1 MRPAIA
7 GHGDRLRPVHTG
19 SAVASRSGNRASAR
33 RAAQRIA
40 LDFAAVERA
49 MSTKEIS
56 ALQPGAGLKPEPP
69 STIAALT
76 DQSQTPPIPEELSM
90 LPIRGF
96 VVFPGTVLPLNV
108 QRAASLKLLDDTLPR
123 TKVIGLLTQREE
135 AKEDP
140 APQDLY
146 TVGTAALVL
155 KLLLQTEDN
164 VLVIVQ
170 GLRRFNLRRIV
181 ATSPFLRAEIDLS
194 ESILPPA
201 SKEWEATFRNL
212 RDSAARLF
220 ELAPDAPEQA
230 RLMILNIENP
240 EQLADFLAPN
250 LNVDVAQK
258 QALLEEVD
266 VEKRVRAIQ
275 KQISAQLEIA
285 EIQQKLQKDV
295 ASQFSDAQR
304 RAYLR
309 SQIKA
314 IQRELGEAESGG
326 EEQAQQLRARLAE
339 AKPPEEVM
347 KQAEREL
354 KRLDFIPPASPEFS
368 VIVSYIEIIADLPWN
383 KLSEDNLDLDQA
395 QQIVDRDH
403 YDLEKVKKRLIEY
416 LAVRKLNPTG
426 HGPILCFLG
435 PPGVGKTSLGQSIA
449 DALGRK
455 FVRISLGGM
464 RDEAEIRG
472 HRRTYIGSMPGRI
485 IQELRRCGTR
495 NPVFML
501 DEIDKIGAD
510 FRGDPA
516 SALLEVLDPRQNHA
530 FVDRYLD
537 VPFDLSQVIFIGT
550 ANYIEGIPEPLRDRI
565 EVISIPGYTEREKIE
580 IAKRYLIK
588 RQLEENGLK
597 PEQCE
602 FEEEAIRNVINDYT
616 HEAGVRE
623 LERQIGAICRGVA
636 AQVARGKT
644 DRVTVTP
651 ELMAE
656 MLGPPKY
663 VRETKLKTSKPGVV
677 TGLAYTPAGGEILH
691 IEATRYPGK
700 ANIILTGH
708 IGEVMKE
715 SVQAALSLLRS
726 REGQLGVNPEEF
738 REMDIHVHVPAG
750 AVPKDGPSAGI
761 AMFTALASLFS
772 NIPVRSDVAMTGE
785 ISLRGLVLPIGGLK
799 EKSLAAMRAGIS
811 TVIIPKLNEKDLVDV
826 PEEAKQKLKF
836 VPVENV
842 DEVLDVAL
850 EKNGATGRRTGGSA
864 SPKTMTK

>member
-1 MRPAIA
+1 
-7 GHGDRLRPVHTG
+7 
-19 SAVASRSGNRASAR
+19 
-33 RAAQRIA
+33 
-40 LDFAAVERA
+40 
-49 MSTKEIS
+49 MSDEQIS
-56 ALQPGAGLKPEPP
+56 ALQPGTELKPGPQ
-69 STIAALT
+69 STIAAPT
-76 DQSQTPPIPEELSM
+76 DQTQTPRIPEELSI
-90 LPIRGF
+90 LPVRGF
-96 VVFPGTVLPLNV
+96 VVFPGTVVPLNI

-123 TKVIGLLTQREE
+123 TKVIGLLAQRDETKEE
-135 AKEDP
+135 P
-140 APQDLY
+140 SPQDLY
-146 TVGTAALVL
+146 SIGTVALVL
-155 KLLLQTEDN
+155 KLIRQADDH
-164 VLVIVQ
+164 VLVIAQ
-170 GLRRFNLRRIV
+170 GLRRFSLRKIV
-181 ATSPFLRAEIDLS
+181 ATSPFLRAEVDLP
-194 ESILPPA
+194 ESIQPPE

-230 RLMILNIENP
+230 RLMIFNIENA

-258 QALLEEVD
+258 QAILEELD
-266 VEKRVRAIQ
+266 VEKRVRALQ
-275 KQISAQLEIA
+275 KHISAQLEIA
-285 EIQQKLQKDV
+285 EIQQRLQKDV

-314 IQRELGEAESGG
+314 IQRELGEAEAGS
-326 EEQAQQLRARLAE
+326 EEQAQQLRERLEE
-339 AKPPEEVM
+339 ANPPEEVM

-383 KLSEDNLDLDQA
+383 KLSKDKLDLDQA
-395 QQIVDRDH
+395 QRILDRDH

-416 LAVRKLNPTG
+416 LAVRKLNPQG
-426 HGPILCFLG
+426 HGAILCFLG

-565 EVISIPGYTEREKIE
+565 EVISIPGYTEREKLE
-580 IAKRYLIK
+580 IAKRYLVP

-597 PEQCE
+597 PEQCVWE
-602 FEEEAIRNVINDYT
+602 DDALRRVINDYT

-623 LERQIGAICRGVA
+623 LERQIGAICRGIA
-636 AQVARGKT
+636 SQVARGKT
-644 DRVTVTP
+644 EHVTVTP
-651 ELMAE
+651 DVVRE
-656 MLGPPKY
+656 MLGPAKY

-677 TGLAYTPAGGEILH
+677 TGLAYTPQGGEVLH

-700 ANIILTGH
+700 GNITLTGH

-726 REGQLGVNPEEF
+726 RDGQLGVNSEDF
-738 REMDIHVHVPAG
+738 RKMDIHVHVPAG

-761 AMFTALASLFS
+761 AMFTALASLFT
-772 NIPVRSDVAMTGE
+772 NKPVRPDVAMTGE
-785 ISLRGLVLPIGGLK
+785 ITLRGLVLPIGGLK

-826 PEEAKQKLKF
+826 PEEVKQKIKF

-842 DEVLDVAL
+842 DEVLAVAL
-850 EKNGATGRRTGGSA
+850 ERNGAPSA
-864 SPKTMTK
+864 PENKSA

>member
-1 MRPAIA
+1 M
-7 GHGDRLRPVHTG
+7 
-19 SAVASRSGNRASAR
+19 SA
-33 RAAQRIA
+33 
-40 LDFAAVERA
+40 
-49 MSTKEIS
+49 KEIS
-56 ALQPGAGLKPEPP
+56 ALRAGGEFKPGAQ
-69 STIAALT
+69 STIAAPT
-76 DQSQTPPIPEELSM
+76 DQSQMPHIPEELSV
-90 LPIRGF
+90 LPVRGL
-96 VVFPGTVLPLNV
+96 VVFPGTVIPLNV

-123 TKVIGLLTQREE
+123 TKVIGLLTQRDET
-135 AKEDP
+135 KEDP

-146 TVGTAALVL
+146 SVGTAALVL
-155 KLLLQTEDN
+155 KLIRQSDDH
-164 VLVIVQ
+164 VLVIAQ
-170 GLRRFNLRRIV
+170 GLRRFSLRKII
-181 ATSPFLRAEIDLS
+181 ATSPFLRAEVDLPNS
-194 ESILPPA
+194 VSPPE

-212 RDSAARLF
+212 RDSGARLF
-220 ELAPDAPEQA
+220 ELAPDAPEQS
-230 RLMILNIENP
+230 RLMILNIDDA
-240 EQLADFLAPN
+240 EQLADSLAPN
-250 LNVDVAQK
+250 LNIDLAQK
-258 QALLEEVD
+258 QAILEELD
-266 VEKRVRAIQ
+266 VEKRVRLVQ
-275 KQISAQLEIA
+275 KHILAQLEIA
-285 EIQQKLQKDV
+285 EIQQRLQKDV

-314 IQRELGEAESGG
+314 IQRELGEAEAGS
-326 EEQAQQLRARLAE
+326 EEQAQQLRKRLEE

-383 KLSEDNLDLDQA
+383 KLSKDNLDLDQA
-395 QQIVDRDH
+395 QQILDRDH

-416 LAVRKLNPTG
+416 LAVRKLNPQG
-426 HGPILCFLG
+426 HGAILCFLG

-485 IQELRRCGTR
+485 IQELRRAGTR

-516 SALLEVLDPRQNHA
+516 SALLEVLDPRQNNT

-550 ANYIEGIPEPLRDRI
+550 ANYIEGVPEPLRDRI
-565 EVISIPGYTEREKIE
+565 EVISIPGYTEREKLE
-580 IAKRYLIK
+580 IAKRYLVK

-602 FEEEAIRNVINDYT
+602 FQEDALRHIINDYT

-623 LERQIGAICRGVA
+623 LERQIASVCRGIA
-636 AQVARGKT
+636 SRVARGKT
-644 DRVTVTP
+644 EHLTVTP
-651 ELMAE
+651 EVVAE
-656 MLGPPKY
+656 MLGPAKY

-677 TGLAYTPAGGEILH
+677 TGLAYTPAGGEVLH
-691 IEATRYPGK
+691 IEAARYPGK
-700 ANIILTGH
+700 GNITLTGH

-726 REGQLGVNPEEF
+726 RDGQLGVNPEDF
-738 REMDIHVHVPAG
+738 RKMDIHVHVPAG

-772 NIPVRSDVAMTGE
+772 NRPVRPDVAMTGE
-785 ISLRGLVLPIGGLK
+785 ITLRGLVLPIGGLK
-799 EKSLAAMRAGIS
+799 EKSLAAMRAGIT

-836 VPVENV
+836 IPVETV
-842 DEVLDVAL
+842 DEVLAVAL
-850 EKNGATGRRTGGSA
+850 EKNGAAPSA
-864 SPKTMTK
+864 SEPKAA

>member
-19 SAVASRSGNRASAR
+19 SAVASRSGNRASAC
-33 RAAQRIA
+33 RAAQRLA
-40 LDFAAVERA
+40 LDFVVLERIMSAKELSTLQANVEA
-49 MSTKEIS
+49 K
-56 ALQPGAGLKPEPP
+56 PGLE
-69 STIAALT
+69 STIAAGMEKGA
-76 DQSQTPPIPEELSM
+76 TPRIPEELSI
-90 LPIRGF
+90 LPVRGT
-96 VVFPGTVLPLNV
+96 VVFPGTIIPLNI

-123 TKVIGLLTQREE
+123 TKVIGLLTQRDE

-140 APQDLY
+140 TPQDLY
-146 TVGTAALVL
+146 SVGTAALVL
-155 KLLLQTEDN
+155 KLVRQAEDN

-170 GLRRFNLRRIV
+170 GLRRFSLRKIV
-181 ATSPFLRAEIDLS
+181 ATSPFLRAEVDLPK
-194 ESILPPA
+194 SISPPE

-212 RDSAARLF
+212 RDSAAKLF
-220 ELAPDAPEQA
+220 ELTPDAPEQV
-230 RLMILNIENP
+230 RLMILNINNA

-250 LNVDVAQK
+250 LNIDVGEK
-258 QALLEEVD
+258 QALLEELD
-266 VEKRVRAIQ
+266 VEKRVRALQ
-275 KQISAQLEIA
+275 KHISAQLEIA
-285 EIQQKLQKDV
+285 EIQQRLQKDV

-314 IQRELGEAESGG
+314 IQRELGEAEAGS
-326 EEQAQQLRARLAE
+326 EEQAQQLRKRLEE
-339 AKPPEEVM
+339 ANPPEEVM

-395 QQIVDRDH
+395 QKILDRDH

-416 LAVRKLNPTG
+416 LAVRKLNPHG
-426 HGPILCFLG
+426 HGAILCFLG

-485 IQELRRCGTR
+485 VQELRRAGTR

-516 SALLEVLDPRQNHA
+516 SALLEVLDPAQNHA

-537 VPFDLSQVIFIGT
+537 VPFDLSQIIFIGT

-565 EVISIPGYTEREKIE
+565 EMISIPGYTEREKLE
-580 IAKRYLIK
+580 IAKRYLVK

-597 PEQCE
+597 TEQCE
-602 FEEEAIRNVINDYT
+602 FQEDALRKIINDYT

-623 LERQIGAICRGVA
+623 LERQIAAVCRGIA
-636 AQVARGKT
+636 AQVARGKIEHA
-644 DRVTVTP
+644 TVTP
-651 ELMAE
+651 ELVAE

-700 ANIILTGH
+700 GNITLTGH

-726 REGQLGVNPEEF
+726 RDGQLGVNSGDF
-738 REMDIHVHVPAG
+738 RKMDIHVHVPAG

-761 AMFTALASLFS
+761 AMFTALASLFT
-772 NIPVRSDVAMTGE
+772 NKPVRPDVAMTGE
-785 ISLRGLVLPIGGLK
+785 ITLRGLVLPIGGLK
-799 EKSLAAMRAGIS
+799 EKSLAAMRADIS

-826 PEEAKQKLKF
+826 PEEARQKLRF
-836 VPVENV
+836 VPVETV
-842 DEVLDVAL
+842 EEVLAHAL
-850 EKNGATGRRTGGSA
+850 DQNTQPLRADAKPGA
-864 SPKTMTK
+864 

>member
-1 MRPAIA
+1 M
-7 GHGDRLRPVHTG
+7 TE
-19 SAVASRSGNRASAR
+19 N
-33 RAAQRIA
+33 
-40 LDFAAVERA
+40 
-49 MSTKEIS
+49 EIS
-56 ALQPGAGLKPEPP
+56 ALRAGGEFKPGAQ
-69 STIAALT
+69 STIVAPT
-76 DQSQTPPIPEELSM
+76 DETQMPPVPEELSI
-90 LPIRGF
+90 LPMRGF
-96 VVFPGTVLPLNV
+96 VVFPGTVVPLNV
-108 QRAASLKLLDDTLPR
+108 QRAASLKLLDETLPR
-123 TKVIGLLTQREE
+123 TKVIGLVTQRDET
-135 AKEDP
+135 KEDP
-140 APQDLY
+140 ALQDLY
-146 TVGTAALVL
+146 PTGTAALVL
-155 KLLLQTEDN
+155 KLLRQSDDH
-164 VLVIVQ
+164 VVVIAQ
-170 GLRRFNLRRIV
+170 GLRRFSLRKIV
-181 ATSPFLRAEIDLS
+181 ATSPFLRAEVDLPK
-194 ESILPPA
+194 SISPPE

-212 RDSAARLF
+212 RDSAAKLF
-220 ELAPDAPEQA
+220 ELTPDAPEQV
-230 RLMILNIENP
+230 RLMILNIDNA

-250 LNVDVAQK
+250 LNIDVAEK
-258 QALLEEVD
+258 QAILEELD
-266 VEKRVRAIQ
+266 VETRVRAVQ
-275 KQISAQLEIA
+275 KHISAQLEIA
-285 EIQQKLQKDV
+285 EIQQRLQKDV

-314 IQRELGEAESGG
+314 IQRELGEAEAGS
-326 EEQAQQLRARLAE
+326 EEQAQQLHKRLEE
-339 AKPPEEVM
+339 ANPPEEVM

-383 KLSEDNLDLDQA
+383 KLSKDNLDLDQA
-395 QQIVDRDH
+395 QRILDRDH

-416 LAVRKLNPTG
+416 LAVRKLNPQG
-426 HGPILCFLG
+426 HGAILCFLG

-565 EVISIPGYTEREKIE
+565 EVISIPGYTEREKLE
-580 IAKRYLIK
+580 IAKRYLVP

-597 PEQCE
+597 PEQCVWE
-602 FEEEAIRNVINDYT
+602 DDALRRVINDYT

-623 LERQIGAICRGVA
+623 LERQIGAICRGIA
-636 AQVARGKT
+636 SQVARGKT
-644 DRVTVTP
+644 EHVTVTP
-651 ELMAE
+651 DVVRE
-656 MLGPPKY
+656 MLGPAKY

-677 TGLAYTPAGGEILH
+677 TGLAYTPQGGEVLH

-700 ANIILTGH
+700 GNITLTGH

-726 REGQLGVNPEEF
+726 RDGQLGVNSEDF
-738 REMDIHVHVPAG
+738 RKMDIHVHVPAG

-772 NIPVRSDVAMTGE
+772 NKPVRPDVAMTGE
-785 ISLRGLVLPIGGLK
+785 ITLRGLVLPIGGLK

-826 PEEAKQKLKF
+826 PEEVKQKIKF

-842 DEVLDVAL
+842 DEVLAVAL
-850 EKNGATGRRTGGSA
+850 EKNGALPAPESKSA
-864 SPKTMTK
+864 